1 MIKSIIEQYDIVGSI
16 NCDKHKDDFI
26 GLYFAIKELHQSAY
40 ESNQRILITS
50 TLDFYK
56 QSHGLILQSLQTI
69 VNNIDI
75 SNCFI
80 SFVTTN
86 KNIDKEYRYVQETYS
101 TDPTLFDIH
110 TIEGEFTKLPSG
122 DIRPYTKTNS
132 IDHRSKY
139 LKDTNKEQRD
149 LIFNSKNFCILPWI
163 SLMIDPKSNVAPCC
177 VYRGVTGDC
186 SKDSLEDIWNNKEN
200 QDIRTTM
207 LNDETV
213 SGCVRCI
220 KQEKLGKE
228 SFRTSMNTIFSKH
241 IHIVEQGVTPEY
253 DIKYIDSRFN
263 NLCNLS
269 CRSCGHRASSSWHAP
284 SVAIGLIDKSAPV
297 FLKAGRSNTDLYDQI
312 FQQLDNLDRIYFA
325 GGEPL
330 IINDNYKILD
340 ELSNRGRYDIEL
352 VYNTNMTQTQLKGRS
367 IFNAWKNFKN
377 ISIGGSLD
385 AEGSRGSYLRT
396 GTVWKD
402 VVEFRREMI
411 RLRPDIDFYV
421 SCTTSIINALHVP
434 DFHRS
439 WVEQGLIQP
448 DQFNIQTLHRPAWL
462 NVETAPQYFK
472 DQIKEKYTRHLEWL
486 RPLDTEGRATYGFE
500 SILEQIKNTVK
511 FDPHLFWN
519 NVLPLDKYHNANL
532 LDSFPELVDLP
543 R

>member
-1 MIKSIIEQYDIVGSI
+1 MISNLPTYDIVGTI
-16 NCDKHKDDFI
+16 NCDEYKDNFVD
-26 GLYFAIKELHQSAY
+26 LYLAIKELYQPVY
-40 ESNQRILITS
+40 EPNQRILITS

-69 VNNIDI
+69 VNIVDI
-75 SNCFI
+75 SNYFI
-80 SFVTTN
+80 CFVTTN
-86 KNIDKEYRYVQETYS
+86 ENIEQEYAYVLETYS
-101 TDPTLFDIH
+101 TDPIPFNIQCVD
-110 TIEGEFTKLPSG
+110 GEFTKLPPG
-122 DIRPYTKTNS
+122 NIRPYRKINS
-132 IDHRSKY
+132 IDQRN
-139 LKDTNKEQRD
+139 KDIKGLTKKQKD
-149 LIFNSKNFCILPWI
+149 LLFNSKNFCILPWI
-163 SLMIDPKSNVAPCC
+163 SSMIDTESNVSPCC
-177 VYRGVTGDC
+177 AYNGKTGDC
-186 SKDSLEDIWNNKEN
+186 SKLSLEDIWNNKEN

-269 CRSCGHRASSSWHAP
+269 CRSCSNYYSSSWHAP
-284 SVAIGLIDKSAPV
+284 GVAIGLIDKSTPV

-367 IFNAWKNFKN
+367 IFDAWKNFKN
-377 ISIGGSLD
+377 ISIGASLD

-421 SCTTSIINALHVP
+421 SCTTGLINVLHVP

-448 DQFNIQTLHRPAWL
+448 EQFNINTLTSPNWL
-462 NVETAPQYFK
+462 CVNTAPEYLQK
-472 DQIKEKYTRHLEWL
+472 QIVEKYQLHLEWL
-486 RPLDTEGRATYGFE
+486 KPLDRAGRATFGFE
-500 SILEQIKNTVK
+500 GILEQLNNPVE
-511 FDPHLFWN
+511 FDPQLFWN
-519 NVLPLDKYHNANL
+519 NILPLDKYHNVNL

-543 R
+543 Q

>member
-1 MIKSIIEQYDIVGSI
+1 MISNLPTYDIVGTI
-16 NCDKHKDDFI
+16 NCDEYKDNFVD
-26 GLYFAIKELHQSAY
+26 LYLAIKELYQPVY
-40 ESNQRILITS
+40 EPNQRILITS

-69 VNNIDI
+69 VNIVDI
-75 SNCFI
+75 SNYFI
-80 SFVTTN
+80 CFVTTN
-86 KNIDKEYRYVQETYS
+86 ENIEQEYAYVLETYS
-101 TDPTLFDIH
+101 TDPIPFNIQCVD
-110 TIEGEFTKLPSG
+110 GEFTKLPSG
-122 DIRPYTKTNS
+122 NIRPYRKINS
-132 IDHRSKY
+132 IDQRN
-139 LKDTNKEQRD
+139 KDIKGLTKKQKD
-149 LIFNSKNFCILPWI
+149 LLFNSKNFCILPWI
-163 SLMIDPKSNVAPCC
+163 SLMIDTESNVSPCC
-177 VYRGVTGDC
+177 AYNGKTGDC
-186 SKDSLEDIWNNKEN
+186 SKLSLEDIWNNKEN

-213 SGCVRCI
+213 SECASCI
-220 KQEKLGKE
+220 RHEEIGKE
-228 SFRTSMNTIFSKH
+228 SLRTSMNTIFSKH
-241 IHIVEQGVTPEY
+241 MHIVEQGVTPDY
-253 DIKYIDSRFN
+253 NIKYIDSRFN

-340 ELSNRGRYDIEL
+340 ELGNRGRYDIEL

-439 WVEQGLIQP
+439 WVEQGFIQP
-448 DQFNIQTLHRPAWL
+448 DQFNIQTLLGPAWMKVESAPKYL
-462 NVETAPQYFK
+462 N
-472 DQIKEKYTRHLEWL
+472 DQIREKYTRHLEWL
-486 RPLDTEGRATYGFE
+486 RPFDTEGRATSGFE
-500 SILEQIKNTVK
+500 SILEQLNNPVK
-511 FDPHLFWN
+511 FDPQLFWSN
-519 NVLPLDKYHNANL
+519 ILPLDKYYNANL

-543 R
+543 Q

>member
-1 MIKSIIEQYDIVGSI
+1 MISNLPTVDIVGTI
-16 NCDKHKDDFI
+16 NCDEYKDNFVE
-26 GLYFAIKELHQSAY
+26 LYFAIKELYQPAY
-40 ESNQRILITS
+40 KPNQRIVITS

-86 KNIDKEYRYVQETYS
+86 KNIEQEYAYILDTYS
-101 TDPTLFDIH
+101 IDTIPFDIQY
-110 TIEGEFTKLPSG
+110 IDGEFTRLPPG
-122 DIRPYTKTNS
+122 DVRPYTKTNS
-132 IDHRSKY
+132 IDLRSKN
-139 LKDTNKEQRD
+139 LKDTTKEQKD

-163 SLMIDPKSNVAPCC
+163 SLMIDTKSNVAPCC
-177 VYRGVTGDC
+177 IFKGDPVGDC

-269 CRSCGHRASSSWHAP
+269 CRSCSNYYSSSWHAP
-284 SVAIGLIDKSAPV
+284 GVAIGLIDKSTPV

-367 IFNAWKNFKN
+367 IFDAWKNFKN
-377 ISIGGSLD
+377 ISIGASLD

-439 WVEQGLIQP
+439 WVEQGFIQP
-448 DQFNIQTLHRPAWL
+448 DQFNIQTLHYPTWL
-462 NVETAPQYFK
+462 RVNTAPEYLRK
-472 DQIKEKYTRHLEWL
+472 QIIEKYQLHLDWL
-486 RPLDTEGRATYGFE
+486 KPLDREGRATYGFE
-500 SILEQIKNTVK
+500 SILEQLKNTVE
-511 FDPHLFWN
+511 FDPQLFWN

-543 R
+543 H

>member
-1 MIKSIIEQYDIVGSI
+1 MIKSIIKQYDIVGSI
-16 NCDKHKDDFI
+16 NCDEYKDNFVE
-26 GLYFAIKELHQSAY
+26 LYFAIKELYQPAY
-40 ESNQRILITS
+40 KPNQRIVITS

-69 VNNIDI
+69 VNIVDI
-75 SNCFI
+75 SNYFI
-80 SFVTTN
+80 CFVTTN
-86 KNIDKEYRYVQETYS
+86 ENIEQEYAYVLETYS
-101 TDPTLFDIH
+101 TDPIPFNIQCVD
-110 TIEGEFTKLPSG
+110 GEFTKLPSG
-122 DIRPYTKTNS
+122 NIRPYRKINS
-132 IDHRSKY
+132 IDQRN
-139 LKDTNKEQRD
+139 KDIKGLTKKQKD
-149 LIFNSKNFCILPWI
+149 LLFNSKNFCILPWI
-163 SLMIDPKSNVAPCC
+163 SSMIDTESNVSPCC
-177 VYRGVTGDC
+177 AYNGKTGDC

-213 SGCVRCI
+213 SECASCI
-220 KQEKLGKE
+220 RHEEIGKE
-228 SFRTSMNTIFSKH
+228 SLRTSMNTIFSKH

-352 VYNTNMTQTQLKGRS
+352 VYNTNMTQSQLKGRS

-439 WVEQGLIQP
+439 WVEQGFIQP
-448 DQFNIQTLHRPAWL
+448 DQFNIQTLLGPAWMKVESAPKYL
-462 NVETAPQYFK
+462 N
-472 DQIKEKYTRHLEWL
+472 DQIREKYTRHLEWL
-486 RPLDTEGRATYGFE
+486 RPFDTEGRATSGFE
-500 SILEQIKNTVK
+500 SILEQLNNPVK
-511 FDPHLFWN
+511 FDPQLFWSN
-519 NVLPLDKYHNANL
+519 ILPLDKYHNANL

-543 R
+543 Q

>member
-1 MIKSIIEQYDIVGSI
+1 MIKSIIKQYDIVGSI
-16 NCDKHKDDFI
+16 NCDEYKDNFVD
-26 GLYFAIKELHQSAY
+26 LYLAIKELYQPVY
-40 ESNQRILITS
+40 EPNQRILITS

-69 VNNIDI
+69 VNIVDI
-75 SNCFI
+75 SNYFI
-80 SFVTTN
+80 CFVTTN
-86 KNIDKEYRYVQETYS
+86 ENIEQEYAYVLETYS
-101 TDPTLFDIH
+101 TDPIPFNIQCVD
-110 TIEGEFTKLPSG
+110 GEFTKLPSG
-122 DIRPYTKTNS
+122 NIRPYRKINS
-132 IDHRSKY
+132 IDQRN
-139 LKDTNKEQRD
+139 KDIKGLTKKQKD
-149 LIFNSKNFCILPWI
+149 LLFNSKNFCILPWI
-163 SLMIDPKSNVAPCC
+163 SSMIDTESNVSPCC
-177 VYRGVTGDC
+177 AYNGKTGDC
-186 SKDSLEDIWNNKEN
+186 SKLSLEDIWNNKEN

-213 SGCVRCI
+213 SECASCI
-220 KQEKLGKE
+220 RHEEIGKE
-228 SFRTSMNTIFSKH
+228 SLRTSMNTIFSKH

-269 CRSCGHRASSSWHAP
+269 CRSCSNYYSSSWHAP
-284 SVAIGLIDKSAPV
+284 GVAIGLIDKSTPV

-439 WVEQGLIQP
+439 WVEQGFIQP
-448 DQFNIQTLHRPAWL
+448 DQFNIQTLLGPAWMKVESAPKYL
-462 NVETAPQYFK
+462 N
-472 DQIKEKYTRHLEWL
+472 DQIREKYTRHLEWL
-486 RPLDTEGRATYGFE
+486 RPFDTEGRATSGFE
-500 SILEQIKNTVK
+500 SILEQLNNPVK
-511 FDPHLFWN
+511 FDPQLFWSN
-519 NVLPLDKYHNANL
+519 ILPLDKYHNANL

-543 R
+543 Q

>member
-177 VYRGVTGDC
+177 AYRGVTGDC

-269 CRSCGHRASSSWHAP
+269 CRSCSNYYSSSWHAP
-284 SVAIGLIDKSAPV
+284 GVAIGLIDKSTPV

-511 FDPHLFWN
+511 FDPHLF
-519 NVLPLDKYHNANL
+519 
-532 LDSFPELVDLP
+532 
-543 R
+543 

>member
-1 MIKSIIEQYDIVGSI
+1 MIKSIIKQYDIVGSI
-16 NCDKHKDDFI
+16 NCDEYKDNFVD
-26 GLYFAIKELHQSAY
+26 LYLAIKELYQPVY
-40 ESNQRILITS
+40 EPNQRILITS

-69 VNNIDI
+69 VNIVDI
-75 SNCFI
+75 SNYFI
-80 SFVTTN
+80 CFVTTN
-86 KNIDKEYRYVQETYS
+86 ENIEQEYAYVLETYS
-101 TDPTLFDIH
+101 TDPIPFNIQCVD
-110 TIEGEFTKLPSG
+110 GEFTKLPSG
-122 DIRPYTKTNS
+122 NIRPYRKINS
-132 IDHRSKY
+132 IDQRN
-139 LKDTNKEQRD
+139 KDIKGLTKKQKD
-149 LIFNSKNFCILPWI
+149 LLFNSKNFCILPWI
-163 SLMIDPKSNVAPCC
+163 SSMIDTESNVSPCC
-177 VYRGVTGDC
+177 AYNGKTGDC
-186 SKDSLEDIWNNKEN
+186 SKLSLEDIWNNKEN

-269 CRSCGHRASSSWHAP
+269 CRSCSNYYSSSWHAP
-284 SVAIGLIDKSAPV
+284 GVAIGLIDKSTPV

-439 WVEQGLIQP
+439 WVEQGFIQP
-448 DQFNIQTLHRPAWL
+448 DQFNIQTLLGPAWMKVESAPKYL
-462 NVETAPQYFK
+462 N
-472 DQIKEKYTRHLEWL
+472 DQIREKYTRHLEWL
-486 RPLDTEGRATYGFE
+486 RPFDTEGRATSGFE
-500 SILEQIKNTVK
+500 SILEQLNNPVK
-511 FDPHLFWN
+511 FDPQLFWSN
-519 NVLPLDKYHNANL
+519 ILPLDKYHNANL

-543 R
+543 Q